1 MISNGVP
8 VCRASLTNPLYAG
21 CVPLNIFGVNSESP
35 EAINYFIRRLE
46 WGTDIGMQDVAAS
59 ITGAPFSTWAG
70 PVNAALSAEWRKVAY
85 EINSQT
91 PPTTARANC
100 TGILSVGA
108 TLNCN
113 ANTATYSSAV
123 DSVPEVS
130 STVSEAAAG
139 IWRSPAQG
147 CPGGQVAGSHYL
159 AYRFAHYDRAGN
171 ANTWKVGVTWD
182 PLDIL
187 TVRATR
193 SRDFRAPSLD
203 ETFRAQTVGF
213 TGFPDWIT
221 GNPVTVNNIRT
232 EGGGNPD
239 LKPEL
244 GDTLTY
250 GVVVRPTPNFDIAV
264 DAFKMKITDAI
275 FLVQGNN
282 PNIQNICY
290 DSGGSSQYCQLIGR
304 GLGIY
309 NRNNPQAA
317 SAANAINLYR
327 QTFINLAEIE
337 TWGADVEA
345 SYRTSIASRP
355 LSLRLL
361 ATYQPHV
368 IYRLPGAAPID
379 YANSAF
385 GTNAVQS
392 SPVWRVTGFVNFKPT
407 DSLTL
412 AVQTRWRSSVERT
425 PEDDVEGT
433 PPVKSVAFVNMNLS
447 YQPQWDQGRSRA
459 SS

>member
-1 MISNGVP
+1 
-8 VCRASLTNPLYAG
+8 
-21 CVPLNIFGVNSESP
+21 
-35 EAINYFIRRLE
+35 
-46 WGTDIGMQDVAAS
+46 
-59 ITGAPFSTWAG
+59 
-70 PVNAALSAEWRKVAY
+70 
-85 EINSQT
+85 
-91 PPTTARANC
+91 
-100 TGILSVGA
+100 
-108 TLNCN
+108 
-113 ANTATYSSAV
+113 
-123 DSVPEVS
+123 
-130 STVSEAAAG
+130 
-139 IWRSPAQG
+139 
-147 CPGGQVAGSHYL
+147 
-159 AYRFAHYDRAGN
+159 
-171 ANTWKVGVTWD
+171 
-182 PLDIL
+182 
-187 TVRATR
+187 
-193 SRDFRAPSLD
+193 
-203 ETFRAQTVGF
+203 
-213 TGFPDWIT
+213 
-221 GNPVTVNNIRT
+221 
-232 EGGGNPD
+232 
-239 LKPEL
+239 
-244 GDTLTY
+244 
-250 GVVVRPTPNFDIAV
+250 VVVRPTPNFDIAV

-309 NRNNPQAA
+309 NRNNPQAG

-447 YQPQWDQGRSRA
+447 YQPQWDKGDLSFFLNIQNVFNTDPPAAGNYLNPTPGNFGEYLQGDDVLGRYYTVGIRFRM
-459 SS
+459 

>member
-1 MISNGVP
+1 MKS
-8 VCRASLTNPLYAG
+8 
-21 CVPLNIFGVNSESP
+21 
-35 EAINYFIRRLE
+35 
-46 WGTDIGMQDVAAS
+46 
-59 ITGAPFSTWAG
+59 
-70 PVNAALSAEWRKVAY
+70 
-85 EINSQT
+85 
-91 PPTTARANC
+91 TARRHPPRRAP
-100 TGILSVGA
+100 IARHLSVDA
-108 TLNCN
+108 ILNCN

-123 DSVPEVS
+123 DSVPKVS
-130 STVSEAAAG
+130 SRVSEAALEFGVPLLKDVRAAKSLDL
-139 IWRSPAQG
+139 IP
-147 CPGGQVAGSHYL
+147 
-159 AYRFAHYDRAGN
+159 AYRLAQYDRAGN

-213 TGFPDWIT
+213 IGFPDWIT

-282 PNIQNICY
+282 PNIQNTCY

-309 NRNNPQAA
+309 NRNNPQAG

-345 SYRTSIASRP
+345 GYRTSVASRP

-368 IYRLPGAAPID
+368 IYRLPNAAPID

-392 SPVWRVTGFVNFKPT
+392 SPVWRVTGFVNYKPT

-412 AVQTRWRSSVERT
+412 AVQTRWRSSVDRT
-425 PEDDVEGT
+425 PEDDVEGD
-433 PPVKSVAFVNMNLS
+433 PPRKVGGVRQHEPLLS
-447 YQPQWDQGRSRA
+447 AEVGQGQSRA